1 MRCPVIE
8 TKDQRFA
15 VSEDGVAVIEFA
27 IIAPFLFFLLLGI
40 VEGGLALA
48 ARHEL
53 QSAVHDA
60 ARAGRLGPSGQ
71 SEDERSS
78 RQALLRKH
86 TGLGLLD
93 LQKIALEMRAYD
105 GFANVS
111 RPEPFDDRNGNGQ
124 WDAGESF
131 TDVNGNGRWDKDQGR
146 NGLGGASQIV
156 VYEASYAWT
165 FFTPL
170 IAGLAGDEGG
180 EGLQLTARAIVQN
193 EPY

>member
-1 MRCPVIE
+1 MRWPVPDL
-8 TKDQRFA
+8 KSGRLSA
-15 VSEDGVAVIEFA
+15 SKDGVAAVEFA
-27 IIAPFLFFLLLGI
+27 IIAPSLLFLFLGI
-40 VEGGLALA
+40 VEGGLVLA

-53 QSAVHDA
+53 QAAVHDA

-71 SEDERSS
+71 SEEERAS
-78 RQALLRKH
+78 RPALLRKH

-93 LQKIALEMRAYD
+93 LQKIALDMRAYD
-105 GFANVS
+105 GFGNVS

-131 TDVNGNGRWDKDQGR
+131 TDVNGNGRWDMDQGR

-170 IAGLAGDEGG
+170 IAGIAGSQDAQ
-180 EGLQLTARAIVQN
+180 GLQLTARAIVQN